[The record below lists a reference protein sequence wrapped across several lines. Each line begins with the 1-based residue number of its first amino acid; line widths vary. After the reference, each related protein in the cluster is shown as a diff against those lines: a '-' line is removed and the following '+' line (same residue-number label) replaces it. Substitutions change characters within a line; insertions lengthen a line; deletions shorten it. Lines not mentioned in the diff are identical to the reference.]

1 MLFHK
6 VNMDGGQQISLQPPT
21 QKKIITRFESNSEKN
36 HNKIL
41 KDSYIGPTYLVHQLL
56 SNDIFSPSPKATNP
70 RKIHQEWTTSS
81 MTWLYPSSYNATS
94 LACSAATGG
103 GSYAAIYIPVKLA
116 ETSTSTTWTETRTY
130 QTTATT
136 LPVFVP
142 TPTDGGMV
150 LGVSLASIA
159 LIVVVGAISW
169 QCYLGNVKVRTREV
183 QKR

>member
-1 MLFHK
+1 M
-6 VNMDGGQQISLQPPT
+6 
-21 QKKIITRFESNSEKN
+21 
-36 HNKIL
+36 
-41 KDSYIGPTYLVHQLL
+41 KDSYIGPTYFGTSTSLQ
-56 SNDIFSPSPKATNP
+56 DIILQAPRQQIP

-142 TPTDGGMV
+142 RWWNGVGSKFGIYCIDCGGGCYQLAV
-150 LGVSLASIA
+150 LFGQCQ
-159 LIVVVGAISW
+159 GAD
-169 QCYLGNVKVRTREV
+169 
-183 QKR
+183 KRGSEKIR

>member
-1 MLFHK
+1 
-6 VNMDGGQQISLQPPT
+6 
-21 QKKIITRFESNSEKN
+21 
-36 HNKIL
+36 
-41 KDSYIGPTYLVHQLL
+41 
-56 SNDIFSPSPKATNP
+56 
-70 RKIHQEWTTSS
+70 

>member
-1 MLFHK
+1 
-6 VNMDGGQQISLQPPT
+6 MDGGQQISLQPPT
-21 QKKIITRFESNSEKN
+21 QKKIITRYVKFL
-36 HNKIL
+36 HIW
-41 KDSYIGPTYLVHQLL
+41 YI
-56 SNDIFSPSPKATNP
+56 NFSQMIYFLQAPRQQIP